1 MERKVTDVNN
11 YGIKE
16 DAVNFNF
23 ILNLLLRYI
32 PNEQLEKV
40 YDKLYEDKKRYAIQV
55 ANDTI
60 NGVADDWCPSTDS
73 YRNVRY
79 LIDRVDIGIKSK
91 CK

>member
-16 DAVNFNF
+16 DTVNFNF

-60 NGVADDWCPSTDS
+60 NGVADDWSPSTDS